1 MAAAGI
7 TGSGGSKNARYIRH
21 KDTRGMIDI
30 PEGKNDDQA
39 SVNPRAKTGHHDLV
53 KSRPRSRGGGN
64 GCDVDI
70 ATPAI
75 GVTSTETENQSETTT
90 ATGSATVTASATT
103 GDPVTDF
110 SGQGFADG
118 KIAVR
123 NAPRHPP
130 STSLKTRY
138 SQPADDYESTLD
150 VDLTPVTISLATAPA
165 SSPSAAPIGENRI
178 STAIAITIG
187 LATVAG
193 LALLAAAI
201 FLWMAYRRRRRSGR
215 RSTRKTK
222 SDISS
227 PLVPL
232 ETLAYHSTSPASLAL
247 PAPVAKV
254 DRAPTSTATIMAVP
268 APAHAVRPF
277 GSSSGLKLKDVQGG
291 GSPWWRS
298 YGGLDRET
306 TGVNIGMDEV
316 QAPDQHWS
324 IPPPMLMDRKLHP
337 SINGSASSVTSTK
350 STSKSHRGHVRGR
363 HTPLVASNS
372 GANWQVSILPIMAI
386 QPPLRSVRPGATMS
400 SASSIQIT
408 EHDSRT
414 LTSSPETRR
423 ELSIPDTVM
432 GLKGP
437 GPPPSRAL
445 PSPPQNR
452 CINTSSRPT
461 KSHVNTLHPKEIGV
475 AVSGS
480 SHLGITIDKPYYQVW
495 CDASRWQ
502 PPKQSTPGEQTFF

>member
-7 TGSGGSKNARYIRH
+7 TGSGGIKNARYIRH
-21 KDTRGMIDI
+21 KDMR
-30 PEGKNDDQA
+30 GKNNDQV
-39 SVNPRAKTGHHDLV
+39 SVDPRAKTGRHDLA
-53 KSRPRSRGGGN
+53 KSRPGSRGGGS
-64 GCDVDI
+64 GCDVGE
-70 ATPAI
+70 ATRLI
-75 GVTSTETENQSETTT
+75 GATTTETDTQSETTT
-90 ATGSATVTASATT
+90 ATGSATATASVTT
-103 GDPVTDF
+103 GCPVTDF
-110 SGQGFADG
+110 SGQGFAG
-118 KIAVR
+118 VKIAVR

-138 SQPADDYESTLD
+138 SQLVDDYESTLD
-150 VDLTPVTISLATAPA
+150 VNLTPVTISLGTAPA
-165 SSPSAAPIGENRI
+165 SSPSTTPIGENRI

-187 LATVAG
+187 LATVAS
-193 LALLAAAI
+193 LALLAAA
-201 FLWMAYRRRRRSGR
+201 FFFWMACRRRRRSGR
-215 RSTRKTK
+215 LSSRKAK
-222 SDISS
+222 SEISS

-232 ETLAYHSTSPASLAL
+232 ETLAHHSASPTSLAL

-254 DRAPTSTATIMAVP
+254 DRAPTSAATIMAAA

-277 GSSSGLKLKDVQGG
+277 GSPSGLKLKDVQGG

-298 YGGLDRET
+298 YSSLDRET
-306 TGVNIGMDEV
+306 TGVNIGMNEV
-316 QAPDQHWS
+316 KAPDQHWS

-337 SINGSASSVTSTK
+337 SINGSASSIPSAN

-363 HTPLVASNS
+363 HTPLLASNP
-372 GANWQVSILPIMAI
+372 AVNWQVSILPIMAI

-414 LTSSPETRR
+414 LTSSPKSPR
-423 ELSIPDTVM
+423 ELSIPGTVM

-452 CINTSSRPT
+452 CINPSSPPA
-461 KSHVNTLHPKEIGV
+461 KSHINTLHPKENGV
-475 AVSGS
+475 AVGGP